1 MQIHA
6 CLVRVYAMQ
15 IFIDIYTYVYTYKQ
29 LMETKMGTKQ
39 VAHVIEVDEEYE
51 YEELVMGLCL
61 SNPINP
67 KP

>member
-1 MQIHA
+1 MQF
-6 CLVRVYAMQ
+6 
-15 IFIDIYTYVYTYKQ
+15 FIDIYAYVYTHIQ

>member
-1 MQIHA
+1 
-6 CLVRVYAMQ
+6 MQ
-15 IFIDIYTYVYTYKQ
+15 IFIDIYTYVYTHIQ